1 MSFVDTVPLS
11 MTGTTQGFDVDAATD
26 RPERSADAN
35 TYNAFTGYFQTM
47 GIPLLRGR
55 DFNVQ
60 TDGQNVAIINETMA
74 GHLFP
79 NQDPIGR
86 LMRADKTRYTVIGVA
101 RNSKLRFVGEDPVNC
116 VYLLLGAAPERA
128 FSFFGISTIVK
139 TSLNP
144 QRLARPVRD
153 QIAALDPNMAVFNT
167 ETMQEHVNKSLLLP
181 RISALLFGIFGAV
194 GLTLAAIGL
203 YGVMSYSVRRR
214 TREIGIRMALGA
226 RPGAVLRMVL
236 GQGLVLTGVGLAIGL
251 GIALGL
257 GRFTASLLYGI
268 SGTDLLTFLT
278 VPAVLLVAATVAIVV
293 PALRAAHVKPTT
305 ALRYE

>member
-1 MSFVDTVPLS
+1 MQFLLQLRERVSALPGVRSVSFVDTVPLS

-60 TDGQNVAIINETMA
+60 TDGQNVASINETMA

-153 QIAALDPNMAVFNT
+153 QIAALRFPLSCKLSPCAFSCDWRPPAKHAV
-167 ETMQEHVNKSLLLP
+167 
-181 RISALLFGIFGAV
+181 
-194 GLTLAAIGL
+194 
-203 YGVMSYSVRRR
+203 
-214 TREIGIRMALGA
+214 
-226 RPGAVLRMVL
+226 
-236 GQGLVLTGVGLAIGL
+236 TG
-251 GIALGL
+251 
-257 GRFTASLLYGI
+257 
-268 SGTDLLTFLT
+268 
-278 VPAVLLVAATVAIVV
+278 
-293 PALRAAHVKPTT
+293 
-305 ALRYE
+305 